1 MKLKNVILPLA
12 VLLLF
17 VSCDL
22 MSDPGLDTEYPGEE
36 YVTWVE
42 QIFAGGQQCVPD
54 DDYTPPDTKKLL
66 QSRGAPSSTPSNL

>member
-42 QIFAGGQQCVPD
+42 QIFAGGQ
-54 DDYTPPDTKKLL
+54 
-66 QSRGAPSSTPSNL
+66 